1 MPVAGELIRA
11 SDVTRL
17 EAVKTATESVTS
29 STTLQ
34 NDDELL
40 LSVLA
45 NTTYFVFGL
54 LFYDGA
60 TAGDFKF
67 SWTGPSGYAFDFSAP
82 ILGTGTTS
90 AVVDGGATNTLNM
103 TAFTEADTVGA
114 GAAGAGTTIAIT
126 ITGVLIVG
134 GTAGTFQLQW
144 AQFGSSATATRVF
157 APSCLLAIPRST

>member
-1 MPVAGELIRA
+1 MPAAGEFIRA

-17 EAVKTATESVTS
+17 DAVKTATESVTS

-40 LSVLA
+40 LAVLA

-67 SWTGPSGYAFDFSAP
+67 AWTGPSGYSFDYSAP
-82 ILGTGTTS
+82 VLATGTTS
-90 AVVDGGATNTLNM
+90 AIVDGGATNTLNM
-103 TAFTEADTVGA
+103 SAFQETDIFSV
-114 GAAGAGTTIAIT
+114 GAAGAGNTIAIT
-126 ITGVLIVG
+126 ITGVLIIG
-134 GTAGTFQLQW
+134 GTAGTLQLQW
-144 AQFGSSATATRVF
+144 AQVASSATATRVF